1 MILIL
6 NYYKKKFIN
15 KNIIMITR
23 RIINAV
29 KLKLKYLMKY
39 KCVNNTF

>member
-1 MILIL
+1 MIWVLDC
-6 NYYKKKFIN
+6 YKKKFIN

-23 RIINAV
+23 RIINAA
-29 KLKLKYLMKY
+29 KLKLRYLMKY